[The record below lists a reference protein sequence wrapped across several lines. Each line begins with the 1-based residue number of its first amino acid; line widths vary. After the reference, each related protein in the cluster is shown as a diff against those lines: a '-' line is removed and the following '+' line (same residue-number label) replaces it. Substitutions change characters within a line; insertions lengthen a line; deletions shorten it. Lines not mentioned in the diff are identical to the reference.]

1 MKKEYLKPS
10 MVDLSADEMMDVNG
24 GGAVAVWVAVGIAV
38 VVLLYGAVYTTAAGA
53 VVVHTAG
60 AINLVLGVNHVVNK

>member
-53 VVVHTAG
+53 VVVM
-60 AINLVLGVNHVVNK
+60 